1 MNKLPTPATAIE
13 QAEKIQ
19 HYYQW
24 QSKIYDLT
32 RWSFL
37 FGRNSILSPVPL
49 DANEAW
55 NIMEVG
61 CGTGFNLQN
70 LAKRFPKAHL
80 TGVDVSP
87 DMLRIARQ
95 NNSPHLDRIS
105 FINAPY
111 GPGGFHSPGQLDFIL
126 FSYALTMINPQ
137 WPSLI
142 QQAFD
147 DLKPGGYIAVV
158 DFHDSRFSWFKKHMG
173 NHHVRMDGHLLPCL
187 SKHFQP
193 IQSQCK
199 AAYGGVWTYLIYV
212 GKKAVPPID

>member
-1 MNKLPTPATAIE
+1 MNKLPPTATAIE

-37 FGRNSILSPVPL
+37 FGRNSILSHVPL
-49 DANEAW
+49 NPKEALKL
-55 NIMEVG
+55 MEVG

-70 LAKRFPKAHL
+70 LAKRFKKAQL
-80 TGVDVSP
+80 TGVDVSS

-95 NNSPHLDRIS
+95 NNSSQLDRIS

-111 GPGGFHSPGQLDFIL
+111 GPKGFRSPEQVDFIL

-158 DFHDSRFSWFKKHMG
+158 DFHDSRFSWFKRHMG
-173 NHHVRMDGHLLPCL
+173 NHHVRMDGHLLPFL
-187 SKHFQP
+187 SDHFQP
-193 IQSQCK
+193 IESQCK
-199 AAYGGVWTYLIYV
+199 AAYGGVWTYLVFV
-212 GKKAVPPID
+212 GRKEEPAIG